1 MKKIF
6 ILGLMAL
13 LCHLASAQHKLS
25 GSVITGNSQP
35 LPGVTIYIQEI
46 NKGTISDANGYYQLN
61 NLPEGELKVQFSFIG
76 FTNRIELA
84 NLAKGDVVLMLH

>member
-1 MKKIF
+1 
-6 ILGLMAL
+6 MAL

-76 FTNRIELA
+76 FTFLILNNVFGSIIKLY
-84 NLAKGDVVLMLH
+84 VLI